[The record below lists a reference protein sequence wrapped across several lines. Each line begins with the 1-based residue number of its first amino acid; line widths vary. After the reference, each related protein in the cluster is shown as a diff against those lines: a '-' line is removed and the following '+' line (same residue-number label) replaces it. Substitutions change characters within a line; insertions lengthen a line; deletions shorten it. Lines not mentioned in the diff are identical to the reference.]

1 MKNKVSINVGGMSC
15 AACSAAIDKALNK
28 KDGVDQVAVNLA
40 TNKANVVFDPSLI
53 SLEEIEKVIIN
64 TGYEVVKEKPDQE
77 LTDKENFYL
86 EDRNNM
92 IIGWALSIPTMAIMY
107 LQMAGVL
114 AHDSL
119 TLRIINMILTAILM
133 AGPAR
138 KAFISAF
145 KSLIHGH
152 SNMDVLIALGSGA
165 AFVTGFFGDK
175 MGEHDFVAIA
185 AMILAIHL
193 TGRFI
198 ERRAKGKTSSA
209 IRKLM
214 EMGAKYA
221 NIEKDGHT
229 IQVAIEDLEINDIML
244 VKPGEKIPTDGIVT
258 EGTTYID
265 ESMATGESV
274 PVKKKIGDAVIG
286 ATINGNGSIRVRV
299 SKLGA
304 DTFLSQMIQLVDE
317 AQTTKVP
324 IQAFAD
330 KITGIF
336 VPTVIALA
344 VITFLVHFFF
354 PQMMDFILRVI
365 PFASKFHQVD
375 MSPLIQALYA
385 SISVL
390 VIACP
395 CALGLATPTAIMA
408 GIGLGAQSGIL
419 YRNGE
424 AIQMIN
430 HAKMVIFDKTGTL
443 TKGKPVVHDI
453 IAFNNFEQNYLLQIA
468 GSAEKLSEHP
478 LAKAVVKKMEE
489 LSLSSIDIAEF
500 QNETGKG
507 IYAKTADEEI
517 LVGNEKLLTDYQINM
532 GEHQQQ
538 VSALSEQGKTIILI
552 AIKKA
557 GMPEYQFAGVL
568 SVVDEIKRSAY
579 KTIKHLRDRHIKTLL
594 LSGDNE
600 KTVYQVTQELG
611 MDMMKGNVLPA
622 DKSNT
627 VKELQKEYS
636 PLIMVGD
643 GINDAPALKQADIS
657 VAMGNGTDI
666 AIESAD
672 IVLVKGD
679 PITIIKTLALSKEI
693 FKVIKQNLFWAFF
706 YNIVAIPLAF
716 SGLLNPVVAEI
727 AMAISSVTV
736 VTNANRLRRM
746 KIMPELDIAHE
757 EEIEESEKIIEGD
770 TPMAKI
776 QYKVDDMTC
785 NHCKM
790 RITKAVEPLAG
801 VKLLEIDLDSKIV
814 AVDFDENIITENQI
828 KSVIEEAGY
837 TPVDS

>member
-15 AACSAAIDKALNK
+15 AACSSAIDRALNK
-28 KDGVDQVAVNLA
+28 KDGVEQVAVNLA
-40 TNKANVVFDPSLI
+40 TNKANVVFDTSLI
-53 SLEEIEKVIIN
+53 SLEEIEKVIEN
-64 TGYEVVKEKPDQE
+64 TGYEVLKEQTNKE
-77 LTDKENFYL
+77 LEDKENFYL
-86 EDRNNM
+86 EDKRNM
-92 IIGWALSIPTMAIMY
+92 IIGWAISIPTMIIMY
-107 LQMAGVL
+107 LQMAHIIPHNIL
-114 AHDSL
+114 W
-119 TLRIINMILTAILM
+119 LRIINMVLTFALM

-165 AFVTGFFGDK
+165 AFVTGFFGSK
-175 MGEHDFVAIA
+175 MGEHSFVEIA
-185 AMILAIHL
+185 GMILAIHL

-221 NIEKDGHT
+221 NIEKDGAT
-229 IQVAIEDLEINDIML
+229 IQVAVEDLEIDDIML

-274 PVKKKIGDAVIG
+274 PVKKKVGDAVIG

-299 SKLGA
+299 SKLGK

-344 VITFLVHFFF
+344 IVTFLVHFFF
-354 PQMMDFILRVI
+354 PGIMDFILRII
-365 PFASKFHQVD
+365 PFAHRFHNGD
-375 MSPLIQALYA
+375 MSPLIQALFA

-430 HAKMVIFDKTGTL
+430 HAKMVVFDKTGTL
-443 TKGKPVVHDI
+443 TKGKPVVQDI
-453 IAFNNFEQNYLLQIA
+453 IAFNGFEQNYLLQMA

-478 LAKAVVKKMEE
+478 LAKAVVKKMKD
-489 LSLSSIDIAEF
+489 LSLTPVDIADF
-500 QNETGKG
+500 LNETGKG
-507 IYAKTADEEI
+507 IYAKTAQEEI
-517 LVGNEKLLTDYQINM
+517 IIGNEKLLTEKKVTL
-532 GEHQQQ
+532 GEHQDQ

-552 AIKKA
+552 AIKKTEEA
-557 GMPEYQFAGVL
+557 DYQLAGVL
-568 SVVDEIKRSAY
+568 SVVDEIKANAY
-579 KTIKHLRDRHIKTLL
+579 ATIKHLKDRHIKTLL

-611 MDMMKGNVLPA
+611 IDMMKANVLPV

-627 VKELQKEYS
+627 VKELQKEYT

-657 VAMGNGTDI
+657 MAMGNGTDI

-706 YNIVAIPLAF
+706 YNIVAIPFAF
-716 SGLLNPVVAEI
+716 SGLLNPVIAEI

-736 VTNANRLRRM
+736 VTNANRLRMM

-757 EEIEESEKIIEGD
+757 EEEIVEGEIE
-770 TPMAKI
+770 MAKT
-776 QYKVDDMTC
+776 QFKVEDMTC

-790 RITKAVEPLAG
+790 RITKATEVLDG
-801 VKLLEIDLDSKIV
+801 VKSIEVDLDNKLV
-814 AVDFDENIITENQI
+814 TFDFDESKIKADQI
-828 KSVIEEAGY
+828 KSAIEEAGY
-837 TPVDS
+837 TPVTQ

>member
-1 MKNKVSINVGGMSC
+1 
-15 AACSAAIDKALNK
+15 
-28 KDGVDQVAVNLA
+28 
-40 TNKANVVFDPSLI
+40 
-53 SLEEIEKVIIN
+53 
-64 TGYEVVKEKPDQE
+64 
-77 LTDKENFYL
+77 
-86 EDRNNM
+86 
-92 IIGWALSIPTMAIMY
+92 
-107 LQMAGVL
+107 
-114 AHDSL
+114 
-119 TLRIINMILTAILM
+119 
-133 AGPAR
+133 
-138 KAFISAF
+138 
-145 KSLIHGH
+145 
-152 SNMDVLIALGSGA
+152 
-165 AFVTGFFGDK
+165 
-175 MGEHDFVAIA
+175 
-185 AMILAIHL
+185 
-193 TGRFI
+193 
-198 ERRAKGKTSSA
+198 
-209 IRKLM
+209 
-214 EMGAKYA
+214 
-221 NIEKDGHT
+221 
-229 IQVAIEDLEINDIML
+229 
-244 VKPGEKIPTDGIVT
+244 
-258 EGTTYID
+258 
-265 ESMATGESV
+265 
-274 PVKKKIGDAVIG
+274 
-286 ATINGNGSIRVRV
+286 
-299 SKLGA
+299 
-304 DTFLSQMIQLVDE
+304 
-317 AQTTKVP
+317 
-324 IQAFAD
+324 
-330 KITGIF
+330 
-336 VPTVIALA
+336 
-344 VITFLVHFFF
+344 
-354 PQMMDFILRVI
+354 
-365 PFASKFHQVD
+365 
-375 MSPLIQALYA
+375 
-385 SISVL
+385 
-390 VIACP
+390 
-395 CALGLATPTAIMA
+395 
-408 GIGLGAQSGIL
+408 
-419 YRNGE
+419 
-424 AIQMIN
+424 
-430 HAKMVIFDKTGTL
+430 
-443 TKGKPVVHDI
+443 
-453 IAFNNFEQNYLLQIA
+453 
-468 GSAEKLSEHP
+468 
-478 LAKAVVKKMEE
+478 
-489 LSLSSIDIAEF
+489 
-500 QNETGKG
+500 
-507 IYAKTADEEI
+507 
-517 LVGNEKLLTDYQINM
+517 
-532 GEHQQQ
+532 
-538 VSALSEQGKTIILI
+538 
-552 AIKKA
+552 
-557 GMPEYQFAGVL
+557 MPEYQFAGVL